1 MKGTEI
7 TEIQDSILFC
17 SRLHNGSLRQGEPL
31 LSGGCSPRFVLSL
44 YLQPALDTGSD
55 EWHYTIREGLKDYFA
70 TPVNELQQMV
80 QGDRVRMDAMKERLL
95 TELQEYGKAAV
106 RFLILE
112 QFLLYKTREYALPTG
127 SKFCAIPK
135 VKIDGSQGKP
145 RNEDASDELFF
156 RQVMQELKQYVVV
169 HPRKELDD
177 ILDENYY
184 AATKTKKYDY
194 TFRASIIKKGETAGL
209 LARNRGD
216 EIISMTELL
225 GRVRNMD
232 IATLQASLFLERADV
247 LQKEANLML
256 SARCFGRLYR
266 EHLFMLS
273 TLVMKLYPK
282 QGIAPVKKVFWMI
295 STTHEDGKSVAC
307 YVKDTLLFHA
317 EILVS
322 SRCEPSGKTVWD
334 VMTTIGRQK
343 IDGKNLPLF
352 GGVIAQKE
360 TQTFPT
366 AAEKERF
373 VNGKMAEMDK
383 GLFRN
388 EAESIVPVKY
398 EGMFMPFGYKLPCYK
413 YESDMQGEEE

>member
-1 MKGTEI
+1 M
-7 TEIQDSILFC
+7 
-17 SRLHNGSLRQGEPL
+17 
-31 LSGGCSPRFVLSL
+31 
-44 YLQPALDTGSD
+44 
-55 EWHYTIREGLKDYFA
+55 KDYFA

-80 QGDRVRMDAMKERLL
+80 QGDRVRMDAMKGRLF

-106 RFLILE
+106 RLLILE

-127 SKFCAIPK
+127 SKFCSIPK
-135 VKIDGSQGKP
+135 AAADGSKGKP
-145 RNEDASDELFF
+145 GNEDASDEIFF
-156 RQVMQELKQYVVV
+156 RQVMQEPKQYVVV
-169 HPRKELDD
+169 YPRKELDD
-177 ILDENYY
+177 ILDEDYY

-247 LQKEANLML
+247 LQKEANLMQ

-266 EHLFMLS
+266 ERLFMLS
-273 TLVMKLYPK
+273 ALVMKLYPK
-282 QGIAPVKKVFWMI
+282 QGIAPVKKAFWNI
-295 STTHEDGKSVAC
+295 STTREDGQSVAC

-317 EILVS
+317 EMLVS

-334 VMTTIGRQK
+334 VKTTLGRQK
-343 IDGKNLPLF
+343 IGGKNFPLF
-352 GGVIAQKE
+352 GEVMAQKE
-360 TQTFPT
+360 TQTFAT
-366 AAEKERF
+366 AAEKEQF
-373 VNGKMAEMDK
+373 VNWKMAEMDK

-413 YESDMQGEEE
+413 YESNMQGEEE

>member
-1 MKGTEI
+1 M
-7 TEIQDSILFC
+7 
-17 SRLHNGSLRQGEPL
+17 HNGSLRQGEPL

-106 RFLILE
+106 RFLIPE
-112 QFLLYKTREYALPTG
+112 QFLLYKAREYALPTG

-156 RQVMQELKQYVVV
+156 RQVMQEPKQYVVV

-247 LQKEANLML
+247 LQKEANLMQ
-256 SARCFGRLYR
+256 SARCFGKLYR
-266 EHLFMLS
+266 ERLFMLS
-273 TLVMKLYPK
+273 ALVMKLYPK
-282 QGIAPVKKVFWMI
+282 QSVVATKKAFWYI
-295 STTHEDGKSVAC
+295 TTAQDKAGKTVTR
-307 YVKDTLLFHA
+307 YTKDTPLFHA
-317 EILVS
+317 EIFVS
-322 SRCEPSGKTVWD
+322 PSYEPTGRMAWVVK
-334 VMTTIGRQK
+334 TTIERQK
-343 IDGKNLPLF
+343 IDGKNFPLF